1 MQNAVPDKAKVI
13 DGGPVEIAVRVGDD
27 GVWLGFFAK
36 DGSSVC
42 IDLDKIS
49 NTFPEGSISRTA
61 LSTWAADRREQ
72 AKNIAG

>member
-1 MQNAVPDKAKVI
+1 MKNAVPDKAKVI
-13 DGGPVEIAVRVGDD
+13 DGGPAEISVRVGSD

-42 IDLDKIS
+42 LDIDKLL
-49 NTFPEGSISRTA
+49 NTFPEGSIGRTA

-72 AKNIAG
+72 AKHLPV